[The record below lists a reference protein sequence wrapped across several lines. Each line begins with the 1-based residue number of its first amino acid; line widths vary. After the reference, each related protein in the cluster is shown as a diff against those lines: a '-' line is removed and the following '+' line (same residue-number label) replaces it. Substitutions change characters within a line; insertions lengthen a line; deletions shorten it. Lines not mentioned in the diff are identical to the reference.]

1 MIDCREITEADNAAV
16 AALVRDNLKARGLDI
31 PGMVYFDEIT
41 VYPKNEKDNL
51 SKDERN
57 EIKKLIEALKKSLG
71 GD

>member
-1 MIDCREITEADNAAV
+1 MTRTFIQTREFSHNW
-16 AALVRDNLKARGLDI
+16 
-31 PGMVYFDEIT
+31 
-41 VYPKNEKDNL
+41 DNL

>member
-1 MIDCREITEADNAAV
+1 MTRTFIQTREFSHNW
-16 AALVRDNLKARGLDI
+16 DNLGL
-31 PGMVYFDEIT
+31 V
-41 VYPKNEKDNL
+41 